1 MKPTRGYYC
10 IIQFCPD
17 LGRLEAANIGVLLFC
32 PDLGFLRARTSSDNA
47 RIRHFFG
54 DEGHDWARINSF
66 KLGIEQRL
74 EVERGDIRTL
84 EALETFIARR
94 ANLVQISPPRPMKVT
109 DPEKDL
115 DQLFKD
121 LVGGQ
126 ARVHRG
132 LSLKR
137 FLRQKFMTAG
147 LTNKIQTDIRV
158 KVPISERQIEVPY
171 GFQNGRFNLI
181 QPAGFQAT
189 NPEHAKNTACRYAVE
204 GESLYEN
211 PDPQLGRLQLI
222 LVGKFG
228 PSQSESRS
236 GVERILK
243 EHHVRL
249 YTATE
254 VDRLVEE
261 IRTTAKDLPNS
272 VISESE
278 LGDR

>member
-32 PDLGFLRARTSSDNA
+32 PDLGFLRVRTSNNNT

-54 DEGHDWARINSF
+54 DEGHDWVQINSF
-66 KLGIEQRL
+66 KVGIEQRL
-74 EVERGDIRTL
+74 EVEREDIRTL

-94 ANLVQISPPRPMKVT
+94 ANLIQISPPRPMKVK

-115 DQLFKD
+115 DQLFTD

-126 ARVHRG
+126 ARIHRRS
-132 LSLKR
+132 SLKGY
-137 FLRQKFMTAG
+137 LRQKFTTAG
-147 LTNKIQTDIRV
+147 LVNKIRTDIRV
-158 KVPISERQIEVPY
+158 KVPISERQIEIPY
-171 GFQNGRFNLI
+171 GFKNGRYNLI
-181 QPAGFQAT
+181 QLAGFQAT
-189 NPEHAKNTACRYAVE
+189 NPEHTKLTACRYAVE

-211 PDPQLGRLQLI
+211 PDPELGRLQLI

-228 PSQSESRS
+228 TNQSENRS
-236 GVERILK
+236 GVERILNK
-243 EHHVRL
+243 HRVRL
-249 YTATE
+249 FAVNE

-261 IRTTAKDLPNS
+261 IKKTARDLPDT
-272 VISESE
+272 VP
-278 LGDR
+278 L

>member
-1 MKPTRGYYC
+1 VKPTRGYYC

-17 LGRLEAANIGVLLFC
+17 LGRLEAANVGVLLFC
-32 PDLGFLRARTSSDNA
+32 PDLGFLRARTSNDNA

-66 KLGIEQRL
+66 KAGIEERL
-74 EVERGDIRTL
+74 EVERGEIRTL

-94 ANLVQISPPRPMKVT
+94 ANLIQVSQPRPMKVT

-126 ARVHRG
+126 ARPERG
-132 LSLKR
+132 PSLKR
-137 FLRQKFMTAG
+137 LLGQKFNTAG
-147 LTNKIQTDIRV
+147 LEKKIKSDIMV
-158 KVPISERQIEVPY
+158 TVPISDRQIEIPY

-181 QPAGFQAT
+181 QVAGFQAKDT
-189 NPEHAKNTACRYAVE
+189 EHAKLTACRYAVE
-204 GESLYEN
+204 GESLYEH
-211 PDPQLGRLQLI
+211 PDPQFGELQLI

-228 PSQSESRS
+228 SKQSESHS

-243 EHHVRL
+243 AHHVRL
-249 YTATE
+249 YSATE
-254 VDRLVEE
+254 VDRLVDE
-261 IRTTAKDLPNS
+261 IKQTAKDLPDKVHS
-272 VISESE
+272 
-278 LGDR
+278 